1 MLYMQEVEK
10 MEGYGQESFQAKVN
24 LRRSNLSASTIQTEN
39 NQNVH
44 INWTETL
51 ALLHSFVLGIVLPTR
66 VLSSSSKQDSTG
78 TDVTLGSCLD
88 GIIIKHKNGR
98 PLVLFRYDRKN
109 L

>member
-24 LRRSNLSASTIQTEN
+24 LSRSNLSSSAFQTED

-44 INWTETL
+44 INCTEIL
-51 ALLHSFVLGIVLPTR
+51 ALL
-66 VLSSSSKQDSTG
+66 SSCSKQDSTG

-88 GIIIKHKNGR
+88 GIIVKHKNGR
-98 PLVLFRYDRKN
+98 PLVLFR
-109 L
+109 